1 MGTTELTMVAA
12 YLDSDQVK
20 ALDRHLRKRGIK
32 RSEYIRSLILADL
45 GIEDSV
51 ASVGRPRKTEPPP

>member
-1 MGTTELTMVAA
+1 MGTTELTMVAT
-12 YLDSDQVK
+12 YLGLDQVK
-20 ALDRHLRKRGIK
+20 ALDRHLKKRGIK

-51 ASVGRPRKTEPPP
+51 ARVGM